1 MRKRMILTV
10 GAMAILIAAL
20 GSFKF
25 FQVRAA
31 IAQSMSFQP
40 PPEAVTT
47 TVARSEPWPQTLDA
61 IGSVAAVQGVTV
73 SADLPGVVSSLAFE
87 SGKHVQRGDLLA
99 QLDSSQERAQLAAA
113 EAALKLADVNLT
125 RLRTLRQQ
133 GVVAQAEL
141 DKTEAEAQQASA
153 RAAEIRA
160 TIERKR
166 IRAPFAGVI
175 GLRQANLGQ
184 YLNAGDPV
192 GSLQSVDPIHVD
204 FSVPQQDAG
213 RLRLGNAVRVT
224 GDGLTGPVAE
234 GTITAFDAVVDPN
247 TRNVQVQATFR
258 NTGGVLH
265 PGMFVEAH
273 VQLGAGQPLVTLP
286 ATAISYAPYGDSVY
300 VVEEMKG
307 PRGQTYRGV
316 RQQIVR
322 VGSTRGDQVAV
333 LTGLQAG
340 AEVVTSGVF
349 KLRPG
354 AAVTVDNSIQPAN
367 DPAPEPK
374 DS

>member
-10 GAMAILIAAL
+10 GAMALVIVAL

-25 FQVRAA
+25 FQVQAA

-47 TVARSEPWPQTLDA
+47 TVARLEPWPQTLDA

-73 SADLPGVVSSLAFE
+73 SADLPGVVASLAFE
-87 SGKHVQRGDLLA
+87 SGKHVQKGDLLA

-113 EAALKLADVNLT
+113 QAAVKLADVNLS

-141 DKTEAEAQQASA
+141 DKTEAEALQASA

-204 FSVPQQDAG
+204 FAVAQQDAG
-213 RLRLGNAVRVT
+213 RLRLGAPVRVT
-224 GDGLTGPVAE
+224 ADGLTGPVAE
-234 GTITAFDAVVDPN
+234 GTITAFDAVVDPS
-247 TRNVQVQATFR
+247 TRNVQVQATFENAR
-258 NTGGVLH
+258 GVLR
-265 PGMFVEAH
+265 PGMFVQAH

-333 LTGLQAG
+333 LTGLPAG

-354 AAVTVDNSIQPAN
+354 AAVTVNNSIQPGN